1 VGTEQNC
8 DIMGL
13 SSGPSA
19 VVYFIPLTAH
29 ARLALIIESSYASH
43 VFVGAMTSVVH
54 L

>member
-1 VGTEQNC
+1 
-8 DIMGL
+8 MGL

-29 ARLALIIESSYASH
+29 ARPALIIESSYTSH
-43 VFVGAMTSVVH
+43 IFIGVMTSVVH